1 MLYTLCFEGSI
12 NLSAVSRNLDISRSS
27 AKSYMDDIRTTLTKY
42 HLELLQE
49 HKKGL
54 VLTGS
59 EENIRKLL
67 LQLLMEYEKLPET
80 QQKILIEILYHWR
93 TDLAE
98 EQIHNFLHVIQKE
111 LGFVLSDHSYSIMFY
126 SCLIILARTA
136 AQQTLLSCDNEYFLI
151 TCPEYKVIEANKELL
166 KQDLNRYE
174 AMQLSSLLIG
184 SNYAQ
189 NSNLRE
195 NEWFEHDLLVSKI
208 INLYSKYY
216 QLNLNQDRTL
226 YESLLTHLRPTM
238 YRLLNHIPVSDMDY
252 RLIQQQFPKE
262 YEVMKQVLTELNFFT
277 GEHQDQDE
285 TALLTLHFKAA
296 INRCEKNNSK
306 KKNNSDNLFA
316 RIWNQQTSGTA
327 AVRYL

>member
-98 EQIHNFLHVIQKE
+98 EQIHNFLHVKQNQA
-111 LGFVLSDHSYSIMFY
+111 LS
-126 SCLIILARTA
+126 
-136 AQQTLLSCDNEYFLI
+136 
-151 TCPEYKVIEANKELL
+151 V
-166 KQDLNRYE
+166 
-174 AMQLSSLLIG
+174 
-184 SNYAQ
+184 
-189 NSNLRE
+189 
-195 NEWFEHDLLVSKI
+195 
-208 INLYSKYY
+208 
-216 QLNLNQDRTL
+216 
-226 YESLLTHLRPTM
+226 
-238 YRLLNHIPVSDMDY
+238 
-252 RLIQQQFPKE
+252 
-262 YEVMKQVLTELNFFT
+262 
-277 GEHQDQDE
+277 
-285 TALLTLHFKAA
+285 
-296 INRCEKNNSK
+296 
-306 KKNNSDNLFA
+306 
-316 RIWNQQTSGTA
+316 
-327 AVRYL
+327 

>member
-1 MLYTLCFEGSI
+1 MLSDKDIELLSLLYNKEAPMSIKDLSEYFSVSERSIRYYVNNLNYELKEHGISIIKKICTLQDRSYVEGFLQEKRPQLYSGDTKKKFMLYTLCFEGSI

-184 SNYAQ
+184 SNDEAGAY
-189 NSNLRE
+189 RVE
-195 NEWFEHDLLVSKI
+195 F
-208 INLYSKYY
+208 LY
-216 QLNLNQDRTL
+216 R
-226 YESLLTHLRPTM
+226 
-238 YRLLNHIPVSDMDY
+238 
-252 RLIQQQFPKE
+252 
-262 YEVMKQVLTELNFFT
+262 
-277 GEHQDQDE
+277 
-285 TALLTLHFKAA
+285 
-296 INRCEKNNSK
+296 
-306 KKNNSDNLFA
+306 
-316 RIWNQQTSGTA
+316 
-327 AVRYL
+327 